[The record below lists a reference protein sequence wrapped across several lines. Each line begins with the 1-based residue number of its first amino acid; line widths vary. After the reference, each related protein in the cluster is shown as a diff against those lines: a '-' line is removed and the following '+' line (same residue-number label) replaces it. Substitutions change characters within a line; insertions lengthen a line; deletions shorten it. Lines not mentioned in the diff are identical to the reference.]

1 VAAATA
7 SFTRVKDAYEVLSHP
22 VLRRVYDDLGMA
34 AVRAAQEPSTALTTY
49 ESFAR
54 DYTAAAEADAEAGG
68 GAGGGGG
75 GADGRRRVAVDASF
89 AVRNSVEA
97 AFDATGLVVAL
108 QDEVARGWRLAV
120 AEWGRPPKAADGRDA
135 RRDADQ
141 DLYAGFGGDG
151 DDVPALSL
159 QRTVLRTSGTAFLS
173 STDSV
178 HVAVEVGASGAG
190 RSPTSGGTLELMGV
204 HAFGAATTGEAWA
217 VVPADPSSATVVGG
231 RVRRELTDAD
241 ALSLDAS
248 AGAAGWVP
256 SPSTLGLG
264 LTAERQ
270 LTPRVLGSLC
280 LRSGRGAGVSLSVDR
295 SEMEVDASD
304 AGSSDEEDDD
314 DDSDS
319 GGSGADDA
327 AAAGAPSSDSDASR
341 GRRRQR
347 RRHRPRRRPR
357 RRAGA
362 PPDPA
367 AVAVVKPWARLS
379 ALDKAA
385 RLVFTPLTAALSP
398 TVWAPVSAGAGLSLG
413 ASGADVRLS
422 LRRPVGAG
430 APLRLPPPS
439 AAAAAAAA
447 SPSATRRR
455 AAAAAAAR
463 ARRRAWTRR
472 PGDAGPYV
480 EASAGVGLSSGSW
493 SVEGGGGRRWASA
506 TSTGL
511 SLRYASD
518 GLTLRVVVSRG
529 GHALSVPLLLAGG
542 GVADVAAAAS
552 AAVATAAVAAVIEVG
567 VIAPLRAALAAA
579 AATAAREHRRA
590 AAAAERAEAA
600 GVTELLAEA
609 VAASE
614 RREAA
619 AQGGGLLIE
628 RAVYGA
634 RVAVEAE
641 PRRGPPVVGQAAEE
655 ERELIEV
662 RAAIQALVEASVVQV
677 AAASKTELMGVW
689 DPTAGGAAAPKSL
702 RVWYRFR
709 GRPHVCTVKDGGVL
723 EMPLSKHLV
732 EEDGDA

>member
-1 VAAATA
+1 MEGVLGVARTACRGRPWATPPPAAM
-7 SFTRVKDAYEVLSHP
+7 RE
-22 VLRRVYDDLGMA
+22 
-34 AVRAAQEPSTALTTY
+34 AVRSGAACGRRTAVTEPSPAV
-49 ESFAR
+49 
-54 DYTAAAEADAEAGG
+54 EADATAGTHGGAGG
-68 GAGGGGG
+68 DRGGGGRIHDAASVGCAAAQTAIAGVAPAAGGAAPATGRGAPNGGGVGGGGGG
-75 GADGRRRVAVDASF
+75 GAGGAASP
-89 AVRNSVEA
+89 RGLRGA
-97 AFDATGLVVAL
+97 ASGGGDDT
-108 QDEVARGWRLAV
+108 
-120 AEWGRPPKAADGRDA
+120 ADGGSTD
-135 RRDADQ
+135 
-141 DLYAGFGGDG
+141 GGPPG
-151 DDVPALSL
+151 
-159 QRTVLRTSGTAFLS
+159 LRT
-173 STDSV
+173 DSDSD
-178 HVAVEVGASGAG
+178 GASGAG

-552 AAVATAAVAAVIEVG
+552 AAAATAAVAAVIEVG

-600 GVTELLAEA
+600 GMTELLAEA

-634 RVAVEAE
+634 RGAVEAE